1 MRPPRLAGYSRHMAT
16 VLPTDRDSLATAYP
30 RVLDERLP
38 AAHHVVPR

>member
-1 MRPPRLAGYSRHMAT
+1 MAT

-30 RVLDERLP
+30 QVLGERLP